1 MACFARIKQVT
12 DPLDEKVKARIIG
25 RDRREP
31 IYFSSGSEHSAENDN
46 VESPCLSD
54 LLNGFL
60 EEDTGSQFPADES
73 GSDREQDSIEDL
85 RRTIKLNDKADRF
98 RNVLLSR
105 VLKAMEVFSYFKSDK
120 SLLRRNVMA
129 FLRNSGYNAAICK
142 TRWESSGGLV
152 GGKHEFIDVVR
163 SEPYTR
169 YFVELDFVGEFEIA
183 RPTNQY
189 EHLLQTLPRVFIGN
203 GDYLK
208 MIVKMMS
215 DGARR
220 SLKSKELHF
229 PPWRK
234 NRYMQNKWFSDYRRT
249 VNLLPEKTS
258 SLSKL
263 NVECRSVGFDPVNVN
278 GRSFFTAGIAK

>member
-1 MACFARIKQVT
+1 MPYFPRIKQVT

-31 IYFSSGSEHSAENDN
+31 VYFSSGSEHSAENDD

-60 EEDTGSQFPADES
+60 VEDAGSQFPEDES

-85 RRTIKLNDKADRF
+85 RRTMKINDKADGF

-105 VLKAMEVFSYFKSDK
+105 VLKAIEVFSYFKSNK

-142 TRWESSGGLV
+142 TGWESSGGLV

-163 SEPYTR
+163 SEPHTR

-189 EHLLQTLPRVFIGN
+189 EHLLRTLPRVFIGN

-208 MIVKMMS
+208 MIVKTMS

-234 NRYMQNKWFSDYRRT
+234 NRYMQNKWFGDYRRT
-249 VNLLPEKTS
+249 VNLVPEKMI

-263 NVECRSVGFDPVNVN
+263 NVECRLVGFDPN
-278 GRSFFTAGIAK
+278 GGSFFRAGIAK